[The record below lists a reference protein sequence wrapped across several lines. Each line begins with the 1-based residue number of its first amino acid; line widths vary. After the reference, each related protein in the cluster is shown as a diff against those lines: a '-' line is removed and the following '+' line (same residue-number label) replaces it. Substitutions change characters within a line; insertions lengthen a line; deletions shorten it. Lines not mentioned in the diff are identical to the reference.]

1 MSDDQFTKL
10 FKYVEEFRT
19 EINKKL
25 DEKASARDMKMVL
38 ISLDSVLKSQE
49 INDDER
55 LVMGHQLERLDK
67 WVHQLADNIG
77 YKLTA

>member
-1 MSDDQFTKL
+1 MSDDQFTKM